1 MQTDPDTYTD
11 LTDPSRFADDPAVD
25 VQERSQAVEEE
36 VLERYEAVEGLAV
49 IAVTDDDDRL
59 LLERPEEA
67 PVWLLPHSTVTAVQ
81 TFDDVAVT
89 AMRLHTGLNVTL
101 DGVFRVR
108 TVDVHLE
115 GDPSR
120 ETRTHEV
127 VFGASLA
134 DPDQRVDEDALG
146 EHGIDEVEW
155 FAEPPADLPDGD
167 GAADVETLLG

>member
-25 VQERSQAVEEE
+25 VQARSQGVDEEH
-36 VLERYEAVEGLAV
+36 LERYESVEGLAV
-49 IAVTDDDDRL
+49 VAVTDADGRL

-81 TFDDVAVT
+81 TYDDVAVT
-89 AMRLHTGLNVTL
+89 AMRLHTGLDVSL

-115 GDPSR
+115 DDPSR

-127 VFGASLA
+127 VFAASMV
-134 DPDQRVDEDALG
+134 DPEQTVDEDALA
-146 EHGIDEVEW
+146 EHGIDEVDW

-167 GAADVETLLG
+167 GREDVEALLD